1 MGPYKLTLPI
11 LPHLLE
17 QRELLRVIHHH
28 ELLEQPLDHLAH
40 RGRAADVQLLD
51 GIQRQVEGRPPVRG
65 FCQVHLLEGIIDG
78 LRSDPRRH
86 RHRAA
91 QLQVHLDETCVG
103 PIITLQMDTQWWV
116 GDAALHSFGAS
127 GHNARSNW

>member
-1 MGPYKLTLPI
+1 MGLGDLRGLFQPEPFCMGLYRLTLPI

-28 ELLEQPLDHLAH
+28 ELLQQPLDHLAH

-51 GIQRQVEGRPPVRG
+51 GIQRQVEGCPPIRGVR
-65 FCQVHLLEGIIDG
+65 QVHLLEGIVDG

-91 QLQVHLDETCVG
+91 QLQVHLNEAGVG
-103 PIITLQMDTQWWV
+103 AIITLHNDTQ
-116 GDAALHSFGAS
+116 G
-127 GHNARSNW
+127 